1 MYARFATRTLR
12 LIAGH
17 DRKDNADILWQTFA
31 FGNVRQ
37 QGLQGRRIYC
47 GVPGILHEPYP
58 ATLNGIRSHEITDGI
73 EDDPKLA
80 IVLQL
85 KLFQFRS
92 QPGIGGQHLAQP
104 DECAHDLDVDLDG
117 PLTVQN

>member
-37 QGLQGRRIYC
+37 QGLQGRRIRC
-47 GVPGILHEPYP
+47 GVPGIQTNPPPSQEDFESRGLHPRTP
-58 ATLNGIRSHEITDGI
+58 TKIL
-73 EDDPKLA
+73 LA
-80 IVLQL
+80 
-85 KLFQFRS
+85 
-92 QPGIGGQHLAQP
+92 
-104 DECAHDLDVDLDG
+104 
-117 PLTVQN
+117 